1 LHRAPFDGKIVPEDV
16 PITTIVEAFAERA
29 ARHPDR
35 VALIAG
41 ARRVTYGRLLE
52 RARAA
57 ASDFARAGV
66 TPGDRVLLS
75 APGSPAF
82 AYGYLGAHLVGAAAV
97 PLDPHAPA
105 PRREELIRRA
115 SPKLAFGPGFRDLEE
130 LESVPAG
137 EDRFNSPAADSLA
150 DLLFTTGTTGRPK
163 GVRLTHGNQAAAA
176 RHINAVIGNREGDV
190 EVVPLPLYHSFGLGR
205 LRCNLVAGGTVVLVE
220 GFKLPGEIFSALEKH
235 QATGLVGVP
244 AGFAVLL
251 KFGSRGLGPSAGRLR
266 YVEIG
271 SAPMPA
277 AHKRA
282 LMELLPQTQLWMHYG
297 LTEASRSAFIEF
309 HRHRERLDSVGLPAP
324 GVRFRV
330 RTEQGAEAGEG
341 EPGLLWISGD
351 HVSPGYW
358 DDPELSGR
366 IFRDGW
372 MCTGDVAHVGRDGF
386 VVLHGRKDDMINV
399 GGYNV
404 SPDEVERVLGDHPG
418 VLEAACVG
426 VADPREIAGQVVKA
440 FLVARAGRDRAASEE
455 LSAWVAARLEAYKIP
470 VQYQWM
476 DALPRTSS
484 GKLIR
489 ARLRESA
496 AGPN

>member
-16 PITTIVEAFAERA
+16 PISTIVEAFAERA

-41 ARRVTYGRLLE
+41 ARRVTYGRLWE

-66 TPGDRVLLS
+66 APGDRVLLS
-75 APGSPAF
+75 APSSPAF
-82 AYGYLGAHLVGAAAV
+82 AYGYLGAHLVGAVAV

-137 EDRFNSPAADSLA
+137 KDAFKRPAAESLA

-163 GVRLTHGNQAAAA
+163 GVRLTHGNLAAAA
-176 RHINAVIGNREGDV
+176 RHINAVIGNGEDDV

-205 LRCNLVAGGTVVLVE
+205 LRCTLVAGGTVVLVE
-220 GFKLPGEIFSALEKH
+220 GFKLPGEVFSALEKH

-251 KFGSRGLGPSAGRLR
+251 RFGAKGLGPSAGRLR

-271 SAPMPA
+271 SAAMPP
-277 AHKRA
+277 AHKHA
-282 LMELLPQTQLWMHYG
+282 LMELLPTTRLWMHYG

-309 HRHRERLDSVGLPAP
+309 HRHRERLDTVGLPAP

-330 RTEQGAEAGEG
+330 RTEEG
-341 EPGLLWISGD
+341 GDARPGTAGLLWIAGD

-358 DDPELSGR
+358 DDPELSSR
-366 IFRDGW
+366 IFQDGW
-372 MCTGDVAHVGRDGF
+372 MCTGDVAHVAADGF
-386 VVLHGRKDDMINV
+386 VSLHGRKDDMINV
-399 GGYNV
+399 GGFNV
-404 SPDEVERVLGDHPG
+404 SPDEVERALEEHPG
-418 VLEAACVG
+418 VREAACIG
-426 VADPREIAGQVVKA
+426 VPDPRQIAGHVVQA
-440 FLVARAGRDRAASEE
+440 FLVPRGEGATDDE
-455 LSAWVAARLEAYKIP
+455 LSAWVAARLEPYKIP
-470 VQYQWM
+470 ARYQRV
-476 DALPRTSS
+476 DSLPRTSS
-484 GKLIR
+484 GKLVR
-489 ARLRESA
+489 ARLRDSSVA
-496 AGPN
+496 PK